1 MFTQGLHTTSR
12 SDRLG
17 SEAARVART
26 SEWRAPKRINSG
38 FYSISKLGD
47 FSARCARRDACLVMA
62 DLRIALRAP
71 AASGAE
77 NFEHA
82 RFSTHRRSYLI
93 ARITW
98 ICRSSMDDIVEWR
111 SGDRLICRPAVSKR
125 SRLHMDIS
133 RCGGAA
139 ARRPPPPIIL
149 PGG

>member
-1 MFTQGLHTTSR
+1 M
-12 SDRLG
+12 
-17 SEAARVART
+17 
-26 SEWRAPKRINSG
+26 PKRINSG

-71 AASGAE
+71 AARGAE

-82 RFSTHRRSYLI
+82 RISTHRWSYLT

-111 SGDRLICRPAVSKR
+111 SGDRLIHRPAVSKC
-125 SRLHMDIS
+125 SRLHMDII

-139 ARRPPPPIIL
+139 ARRPPPPFLL